1 MGIIERILKFGCESE
16 RKGHF
21 STEKGLLSRAKNAY
35 KSYLKDAPNVFLQHQ
50 TYMKRLADEILAQS
64 SDTLNAYPLQTGS
77 RNIAPRD
84 VMVFVVGGMTWE
96 EMRDFG
102 WANEKNKFNSPR
114 YFLGSTS
121 VINSKE

>member
-1 MGIIERILKFGCESE
+1 LGIVERLLKFGSIAE
-16 RKGHF
+16 RRGQF
-21 STEKGLLSRAKNAY
+21 SSEKGLLSRAKEVY
-35 KSYLKDAPNVFLQHQ
+35 KSYLKDAPSVYLQHQ
-50 TYMKRLADEILAQS
+50 TYMKRLADEILAGS
-64 SDTLNAYPLQTGS
+64 SDVSQVYPLQTGS
-77 RNIAPRD
+77 RNIPPKD

-102 WANEKNKFNSPR
+102 WANEKNKFSSPR